1 MNMEHLRCYSSAA
14 EIGAEGELVTPF
26 RQKTRFAPNY
36 ALCWGQIAKSVTF
49 PAGNVDRRIRVPP
62 ADRRAAPSPTRR

>member
-36 ALCWGQIAKSVTF
+36 AMLGTNRKECDVSCGERG
-49 PAGNVDRRIRVPP
+49 PAYSG
-62 ADRRAAPSPTRR
+62 ATG